1 MSNDGEE
8 MENEEE
14 SGEDQ
19 SEEASR
25 SSKQSSRSRAQSDS
39 ADKRSKSQKK
49 KALKQE
55 KMRKV
60 VSATIQARLMREA
73 PENGPFQP
81 RRESG
86 GSSRSSRS
94 RSAKSTP
101 QFSKPN
107 RSSEDVKSDENLSES
122 QFSVAFENTSLVSK
136 FSNPP
141 LETVENGDGNED
153 EDIPGLSE
161 EEEDENGP
169 DFLERLERDI
179 EFGCSSR
186 IENSDGIL
194 RVRTSGDQEIAM
206 AMERDQQKNVLT
218 AFWTAKGYYLA
229 GRSAGFRIATNE
241 S

>member
-1 MSNDGEE
+1 MSEE
-8 MENEEE
+8 EIENEKE

-25 SSKQSSRSRAQSDS
+25 SSRRSSRSKAQSDS

-86 GSSRSSRS
+86 GSSRSTRS
-94 RSAKSTP
+94 KRSNTAP

-107 RSSEDVKSDENLSES
+107 RSSEDGRSDEDLNES
-122 QFSVAFENTSLVSK
+122 RFSVESENASSVSK
-136 FSNPP
+136 ISNTP
-141 LETVENGDGNED
+141 LDLVQNGVAED
-153 EDIPGLSE
+153 DEILPGLSE
-161 EEEDENGP
+161 EDEDEGL
-169 DFLERLERDI
+169 DFLDQLEKDIETGHNFRRIKIQTEFSELERA
-179 EFGCSSR
+179 
-186 IENSDGIL
+186 
-194 RVRTSGDQEIAM
+194 EIRKSQWRWRM
-206 AMERDQQKNVLT
+206 
-218 AFWTAKGYYLA
+218 
-229 GRSAGFRIATNE
+229 TNE
-241 S
+241 KMF